1 MITSSQSALSG
12 EMLMA
17 MLPIL
22 IVAGTVVLLM
32 LSIAWR
38 RHHFFNGSL
47 TVIGL
52 NCALFSLYTVWCLL
66 HFSQH
71 DALNVTPLLR
81 INGYSIFYSGLVILA
96 SLATCTF
103 AYPWLQ
109 GYPDNREEF
118 YLLLLIATLGAL
130 VLVSAQHLA
139 AIFLG
144 IELIALPL
152 FGLLG
157 YAYQQNRS
165 LEASIKYF
173 LLSAAAS
180 SFLLFGMALL
190 YAQTGGLSFASLGNV
205 FDEHVFSK
213 PLILAGMGMILVGF
227 GFKLSLAPFQLW
239 TPDVYQGAPAP
250 VTAFLG
256 TVGKIALLAG
266 VMRFFLY
273 VPTFNVPGLN
283 TALSFMAVASIFFGN
298 LMALTQ
304 NNIKRLLGYSS
315 IAHFGYLM
323 IGLIALHQDPMV
335 LERVAVYIVAYLFSS
350 LGVLGVV
357 SLMSSPYKGAD
368 AEALFS
374 YRGLFWHRPILAAV
388 MTIML
393 LSLAGIPMT
402 LGFIAKFFLLLT
414 AVNTHLWVLTSTVV
428 IGSAIALYYYL
439 RITVSLFLSPPETL
453 QRDTPKDWVFTAGG
467 IVVWISALLVLIFG
481 IYPQPLISFI
491 KGFNAFS

>member
-1 MITSSQSALSG
+1 MITNSQSSLSG

-17 MLPIL
+17 LLPIL
-22 IVAGTVVLLM
+22 IVGGTVILLM
-32 LSIAWR
+32 LSVAWR
-38 RHHFFNGSL
+38 RHHFFNGTL

-52 NCALFSLYTVWCLL
+52 NCALFSLYAVWCLL
-66 HFSQH
+66 NLSQNGM
-71 DALNVTPLLR
+71 LNVTPLLR
-81 INGYSIFYSGLVILA
+81 IDGYSIFYSGLVILS

-109 GYPDNREEF
+109 GYPHNREEF
-118 YLLLLIATLGAL
+118 YLLLLVATLGAL
-130 VLVSAQHLA
+130 VLISAQHLA
-139 AIFLG
+139 TFFLG

-157 YAYQQNRS
+157 YTYHQNRS

-173 LLSAAAS
+173 LLSASAS
-180 SFLLFGMALL
+180 SFLVFGMALL
-190 YAQTGGLSFASLGNV
+190 YAQTGSLSFTVLG
-205 FDEHVFSK
+205 DLFSK
-213 PLILAGMGMILVGF
+213 SILYQPLIVPGMGMILVGF
-227 GFKLSLAPFQLW
+227 GFKLSLVPFHLW

-250 VTAFLG
+250 VTTFLA
-256 TVGKIALLAG
+256 TTAKIALLAG
-266 VMRFFLY
+266 VISFFLY
-273 VPTFNVPGLN
+273 VPVFNIHGFN
-283 TALSFMAVASIFFGN
+283 TALLFMAVASVFFGN

-304 NNIKRLLGYSS
+304 SNIKRLLGYSS
-315 IAHFGYLM
+315 IAHFGYLI
-323 IGLIALHQDPMV
+323 IGLIALHQDPMA
-335 LERVAVYIVAYLFSS
+335 LERMGLYIVAYLFSS
-350 LGVLGVV
+350 LGILGVV

-368 AEALFS
+368 TEALFS

-402 LGFIAKFFLLLT
+402 LGFIGKFFILLT
-414 AVNTHLWVLTSTVV
+414 AVNTHLWVLTATVV

-453 QRDTPKDWVFTAGG
+453 QRDTPNDWAFTAGG
-467 IVVWISALLVLIFG
+467 VVVWISALLVLMSG

-491 KGFNAFS
+491 KTLNAFS